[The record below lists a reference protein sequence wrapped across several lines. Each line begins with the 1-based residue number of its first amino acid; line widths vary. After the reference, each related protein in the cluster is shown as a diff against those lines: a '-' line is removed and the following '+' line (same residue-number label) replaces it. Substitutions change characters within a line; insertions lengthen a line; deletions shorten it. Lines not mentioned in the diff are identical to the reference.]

1 MHMQKWYSHLEY
13 SMHMFEL
20 LEHSNTVFTLQK
32 LRTVTVLEPFHGTVP
47 VPFTLFVVNQN
58 HACAEKNGRGKN
70 GRGRRSA
77 RTLILK
83 L

>member
-1 MHMQKWYSHLEY
+1 MYINIHNVRIPTLREGCVRYV
-13 SMHMFEL
+13 
-20 LEHSNTVFTLQK
+20 NTVFTLQK

-58 HACAEKNGRGKN
+58 HACAEKYGRGKN

>member
-1 MHMQKWYSHLEY
+1 MYTIYIPDWKQHAYYTEGY
-13 SMHMFEL
+13 GIVT
-20 LEHSNTVFTLQK
+20 NTVFTLQK

-58 HACAEKNGRGKN
+58 HACAEKYGRGKN

-77 RTLILK
+77 RML
-83 L
+83 

>member
-1 MHMQKWYSHLEY
+1 MKTNY
-13 SMHMFEL
+13 
-20 LEHSNTVFTLQK
+20 TVFTPQK

-58 HACAEKNGRGKN
+58 HACAEKYGRGKN
-70 GRGRRSA
+70 GRGRRRA